1 MELTRA
7 PVTQDGEG
15 NPYPVIVR
23 LTDPAL
29 FRCPFR
35 HDERAGRLVS
45 SATEEAANLRAYLLK
60 GGFLWVD
67 DFWGSRAWRNWENQI
82 GKALSPA
89 EYPIV
94 DLTVD
99 HTMFRMLFPVHTLP
113 QIPNI
118 GLWRMERRTSERGA
132 DSDELH
138 VRGIQDR
145 HGRVIVLMTHNTDFG
160 DAYERESDDPSY
172 FQNVLGQRLR
182 DRHRRAAVRDDALI
196 GSIVIGSHRLL
207 LNRRLYFNRHLP
219 LRDRIHRFQGEHRFA
234 VLEQQRKRVAPVE
247 RVVVLGCRSGRSCVA
262 SLALDREIDTN
273 AAVDDRRA
281 SHRRRLNGPEMPH
294 GCDPSPGLTSI
305 TISDFG

>member
-1 MELTRA
+1 MRATALLLAGVLVTAASAAQFGLPPQLSRRLPIASDPSGNLPDYDGGFRFCRVWFRNGSAGDGDGWYVDYPRADENLSIRLMELTKA

-23 LTDPAL
+23 LTDPAV
-29 FRCPFR
+29 FRCPFLMMS
-35 HDERAGRLVS
+35 EPGGSFLN
-45 SATEEAANLRAYLLK
+45 TEEAASLRAYLLK

-89 EYPIV
+89 EFPII

-99 HTMFRMLFPVHTLP
+99 DTIFRMLYPVHSLP

-138 VRGIQDR
+138 VRGIKDR
-145 HGRVIVLMTHNTDFG
+145 HGRVMVLMTHNTDFG

-172 FQNVLGQRLR
+172 FENFSVNGYAIGIDVL
-182 DRHRRAAVRDDALI
+182 
-196 GSIVIGSHRLL
+196 
-207 LNRRLYFNRHLP
+207 LYAMTH
-219 LRDRIHRFQGEHRFA
+219 
-234 VLEQQRKRVAPVE
+234 
-247 RVVVLGCRSGRSCVA
+247 
-262 SLALDREIDTN
+262 
-273 AAVDDRRA
+273 
-281 SHRRRLNGPEMPH
+281 
-294 GCDPSPGLTSI
+294 
-305 TISDFG
+305 